1 MSATLAD
8 DHAVC
13 REVLAAS
20 GSSFAMPIRLLPAD
34 KRQAMTALYAFCRRA
49 DDITDGPQG
58 DAALPATAELQ
69 RARDE
74 LTAFRG
80 GLAAALKQEDCTDP
94 VLRAMADAARRY
106 AIPSRALY
114 AVLDGVEQDL
124 DLEHRQHGDG
134 CLFEGNDQL
143 QAYCRRV
150 ASAVGLASI
159 HIWGFSGPEALPAA
173 DACGLAFQM
182 TNILRD
188 VTEDLARGRVYL
200 PREDL
205 QACGVSVAD
214 LQAAAASPTTRTP
227 GLEQLLALQR
237 ARTSELYTQASALD
251 RFLSRDGRRIFRAM
265 FGVYRSLFKAVCL
278 AGNGILQG
286 RPKPSRLRLAA
297 SVAATSVCGPRS
309 LRATAP
315 ASPLVVSPK
324 QGPDGEPLPIVIVG
338 GGLAGLAAAASL
350 VEAGVVARGTPV
362 RVLEARRH
370 VGGRAASFA
379 DREAGGLVD
388 ACQHLAMGCCT
399 NFLDLCRRVG
409 IDSQLRRYRQLWF
422 LTPDGRR
429 AGCTPSRWL
438 PAPLHLAPLLLRLP
452 QFRLWEKAALAW
464 GMMQLVRWRP
474 GGTEPAEALAW
485 LRQRGQPQRV
495 IDLFW
500 APVLESALGDS
511 VQRVSVE
518 ASRKVML
525 DGFLSHRRAADL
537 HLPERPLGELFGD
550 GLAGWLRSNGVQL
563 DTGTVVS
570 SLEYAADGRVVAVH
584 TGRRGREEPADRPP
598 GTAGEAWRDEARISC
613 RGCIVAVPWRAAEK
627 LVPAVMPEGS
637 DQITGSPITAV
648 HLWFDRPV
656 IDLPHAVLLGTLSQ
670 WVFRAGD
677 DTGSQGR
684 GYCQVVISGSHSLL
698 GTDRTQLRNRVV
710 DELRT
715 LFPEARVA
723 TLLDARIVTDPLA
736 VISVRPGVDAV
747 RPASATDVPNLF
759 LAGDWTAT
767 GWPSTMEGSVR
778 SGRLA
783 AAACLSACG
792 GPQQT
797 LTPDLPRGLLVRLL
811 TGRA

>member
-1 MSATLAD
+1 
-8 DHAVC
+8 
-13 REVLAAS
+13 
-20 GSSFAMPIRLLPAD
+20 MPIRLLPAD

-265 FGVYRSLFKAVCL
+265 FGVYRSLFEAVCL

-338 GGLAGLAAAASL
+338 
-350 VEAGVVARGTPV
+350 EAWRGWRPLHRWWR
-362 RVLEARRH
+362 RVLLPGARP
-370 VGGRAASFA
+370 FA
-379 DREAGGLVD
+379 CWKLVD
-388 ACQHLAMGCCT
+388 T
-399 NFLDLCRRVG
+399 
-409 IDSQLRRYRQLWF
+409 W
-422 LTPDGRR
+422 
-429 AGCTPSRWL
+429 
-438 PAPLHLAPLLLRLP
+438 
-452 QFRLWEKAALAW
+452 
-464 GMMQLVRWRP
+464 
-474 GGTEPAEALAW
+474 
-485 LRQRGQPQRV
+485 
-495 IDLFW
+495 
-500 APVLESALGDS
+500 
-511 VQRVSVE
+511 
-518 ASRKVML
+518 
-525 DGFLSHRRAADL
+525 
-537 HLPERPLGELFGD
+537 
-550 GLAGWLRSNGVQL
+550 
-563 DTGTVVS
+563 
-570 SLEYAADGRVVAVH
+570 ADGRPRLPIARRAVWWTPASIWRWAAAPTFSTCAVALGSIRSCGVIGSSGFSRPMAVGPAARRRDGCQPRC
-584 TGRRGREEPADRPP
+584 TSLRCCCDSPSFASGRRR
-598 GTAGEAWRDEARISC
+598 
-613 RGCIVAVPWRAAEK
+613 PWRGA
-627 LVPAVMPEGS
+627 
-637 DQITGSPITAV
+637 
-648 HLWFDRPV
+648 
-656 IDLPHAVLLGTLSQ
+656 
-670 WVFRAGD
+670 
-677 DTGSQGR
+677 
-684 GYCQVVISGSHSLL
+684 
-698 GTDRTQLRNRVV
+698 
-710 DELRT
+710 
-715 LFPEARVA
+715 
-723 TLLDARIVTDPLA
+723 
-736 VISVRPGVDAV
+736 
-747 RPASATDVPNLF
+747 
-759 LAGDWTAT
+759 
-767 GWPSTMEGSVR
+767 
-778 SGRLA
+778 
-783 AAACLSACG
+783 
-792 GPQQT
+792 
-797 LTPDLPRGLLVRLL
+797 
-811 TGRA
+811 